1 MSELTTFQILTLLG
15 VGSIIV
21 SFWGFIFHQ
30 VKRTGRSVK
39 AICLGLQA
47 VLRAQMVDD
56 YNRYSEKG
64 YAPIYAKDN
73 FENCWV
79 QYEAL
84 GANGVMSDI
93 HAKFM
98 ALPSRR
104 PEKEDKK

>member
-1 MSELTTFQILTLLG
+1 MTTYQILTLLG
-15 VGSIIV
+15 GSTIVV
-21 SFWGFIFHQ
+21 SFLGFI
-30 VKRTGRSVK
+30 VRYMIKMAKSVK
-39 AICLGLQA
+39 ALCKGVQA

-64 YAPIYAKDN
+64 YAPIYAKEN

-98 ALPSRR
+98 ALPDKRER
-104 PEKEDKK
+104 EDKK